1 MLANCYIYDGI
12 MKTSEKR
19 MLTLRVTPELHA
31 RIKVAAAA
39 DEFPMDTWIRL
50 LIMRALT
57 KREKVSSIGRVGET
71 AKNEEML

>member
-1 MLANCYIYDGI
+1 M
-12 MKTSEKR
+12 
-19 MLTLRVTPELHA
+19 RVTPELHA